1 MKKNIIGLLL
11 LFVVFGGYW
20 AILNSQ
26 SSVTEKAL
34 SNSNKPVV
42 KIGVVTQLSGNMA
55 MVGEGIKN
63 AIILAQEDLKKRD
76 LKNDYHFVIEDDG
89 YEARKT
95 AMIFPKLKDLDKVD
109 AILSSFSQTGKI
121 ISPRA
126 EEAKIMHIG
135 IASDSEIAEGK
146 YNFTDWTMPKNTAG
160 RILQF
165 YKDNGIKKIVAI
177 VPNNIGALP
186 LYQAFI
192 NQLKP
197 EDGIEVSTH
206 MIQPEEKDFK
216 MLFAQTAKEKPDAY
230 LALIYG
236 ASFVPFLREF
246 QATQQQALITSI
258 ETFAVL
264 PDFSYAEGAY
274 FTDAAQGN
282 EEFIKRYE
290 SKFGRAS
297 SYGSG
302 NMYDMVMMTVQAFEN
317 AADKAHAVDE
327 LAKIKT
333 YDGVIGMLTQDEN
346 GIFNSAAV
354 LKKIINGNPISVE
367 E

>member
-1 MKKNIIGLLL
+1 MKKNFIGLML
-11 LFVVFGGYW
+11 LFIVFGGYW
-20 AILNSQ
+20 AILNSP
-26 SSVTEKAL
+26 STISDK
-34 SNSNKPVV
+34 NSFAKPVV

-63 AIILAQEDLKKRD
+63 AILLAQEDLKKQN
-76 LKNDYHFVIEDDG
+76 LKNEYQFIIEDDA

-126 EEAKIMHIG
+126 EEAKILHIG
-135 IASDSEIAEGK
+135 IASDAEIAEGK
-146 YNFTDWTMPKNTAG
+146 YNFTDWTMPKNTSG

-165 YKDNGIKKIVAI
+165 YKDKGIKKIAAI
-177 VPNNIGALP
+177 VPNNAGALP
-186 LYQAFI
+186 LYQAFMA
-192 NQLKP
+192 QLKP
-197 EDGIEVSTH
+197 DDGIDVFTH
-206 MIQPEEKDFK
+206 IIPPEEKDFK
-216 MLFAQTAKEKPDAY
+216 MLMAQIAEEKPEAY

-236 ASFVPFLREF
+236 ASFVPFFKEY
-246 QATQQQALITSI
+246 QNAHEQGIIASI

-264 PDFSYAEGAY
+264 PDFSIANGAY
-274 FTDAAQGN
+274 FSDAAQGS
-282 EEFIKRYE
+282 ESFLKRYQAQ
-290 SKFGRAS
+290 FGKAS
-297 SYGSG
+297 AYATG
-302 NMYDMVMMTVQAFEN
+302 NMYDMVMLTVKAFESAEN
-317 AADKAHAVDE
+317 KEQAVNE

-333 YDGVIGMLTQDEN
+333 YDGVVGRLTQDEN

-354 LKKIINGNPISVE
+354 LKKIINGVPTVVE

>member
-1 MKKNIIGLLL
+1 MKKI
-11 LFVVFGGYW
+11 FGTLVL
-20 AILNSQ
+20 AAVMVLAACDKPE
-26 SSVTEKAL
+26 TEAQTD
-34 SNSNKPVV
+34 KPVV
-42 KIGVVTQLSGNMA
+42 RIGVVTQLSGNMS

-63 AIILAQEDLKKRD
+63 AIILAQEDLKKRN
-76 LKNDYHFVIEDDG
+76 LKNNYQFVIEDDA

-95 AMIFPKLKDLDKVD
+95 AMIFPKLKDFDKVD

-126 EEAKIMHIG
+126 EEAKILHIG
-135 IASDSEIAEGK
+135 IASDPEIAEGK
-146 YNFTDWTMPKNTAG
+146 YNFSDWTMPKNTSG

-165 YKDNGIKKIVAI
+165 YKDKGIKKVVAI

-186 LYQAFI
+186 LYHAFME
-192 NQLKP
+192 QLRP
-197 EDGIEVSTH
+197 EDGIDVSTH

-246 QATQQQALITSI
+246 QVAHEQAVITSI

-264 PDFSYAEGAY
+264 PDFSFAEGAY

-282 EEFIKRYE
+282 AEFIKKYE
-290 SKFGRAS
+290 EQFGRAS

-302 NMYDMVMMTVQAFEN
+302 NMYDMVMLTVEAFEN
-317 AADKAHAVDE
+317 AEDKARAVDE
-327 LAKIKT
+327 LAKIRT
-333 YDGVIGMLTQDEN
+333 YNGVIGKLTQDEN
-346 GIFNSAAV
+346 GIFNSDAV
-354 LKKIINGNPISVE
+354 LKKIINGVPTVVDE
-367 E
+367 